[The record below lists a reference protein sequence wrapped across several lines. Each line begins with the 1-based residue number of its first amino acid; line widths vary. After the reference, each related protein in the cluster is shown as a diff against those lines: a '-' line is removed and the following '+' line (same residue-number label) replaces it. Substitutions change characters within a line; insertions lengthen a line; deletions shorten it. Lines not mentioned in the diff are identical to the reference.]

1 MSELRE
7 IDKETRRARGA
18 MLYKECRSCQDIRKI
33 LDENKVLLDQSII
46 DSSVGLFLG
55 RDVLTLLGILGLFAG
70 KYLRIFLCV
79 KPRR

>member
-33 LDENKVLLDQSII
+33 LDENKVLLDQSIMDTI
-46 DSSVGLFLG
+46 REHFIELHGD
-55 RDVLTLLGILGLFAG
+55 RAEA
-70 KYLRIFLCV
+70 K
-79 KPRR
+79 

>member
-46 DSSVGLFLG
+46 DREHFIELHGDRHADL
-55 RDVLTLLGILGLFAG
+55 
-70 KYLRIFLCV
+70 
-79 KPRR
+79 

>member
-7 IDKETRRARGA
+7 VDKETRRARGA

-46 DSSVGLFLG
+46 D
-55 RDVLTLLGILGLFAG
+55 R
-70 KYLRIFLCV
+70 LREHFIELHGDRTED
-79 KPRR
+79 K

>member
-18 MLYKECRSCQDIRKI
+18 MLYKECSSCQDIRKI

-46 DSSVGLFLG
+46 DRIREHFIELHGDSVEDIPKMHD
-55 RDVLTLLGILGLFAG
+55 R
-70 KYLRIFLCV
+70 
-79 KPRR
+79 

>member
-33 LDENKVLLDQSII
+33 LDENRVLLDQSII
-46 DSSVGLFLG
+46 D
-55 RDVLTLLGILGLFAG
+55 
-70 KYLRIFLCV
+70 RIREHFIELHGDRAED
-79 KPRR
+79 K

>member
-46 DSSVGLFLG
+46 DREHFIELHGD
-55 RDVLTLLGILGLFAG
+55 RAED
-70 KYLRIFLCV
+70 K
-79 KPRR
+79 

>member
-46 DSSVGLFLG
+46 DMIREHFIELHGDRVK
-55 RDVLTLLGILGLFAG
+55 D
-70 KYLRIFLCV
+70 KY
-79 KPRR
+79 